1 MNKAKLGAASLKGV
15 FAILAL
21 CLLPLLLNAE
31 QLSTPHLI
39 RNDLVNLKA
48 SKLIDTMGQE
58 LEEKTGLHVYVIAT
72 NEHFPERFN
81 LVEYSK
87 QYEAKLSKPYVLF
100 IFAPYATIT
109 KKSEAKGRVGI
120 IPSSQ
125 QMRALYD
132 YDDVRDAAIN
142 VVAIKDGNSDES
154 KFNVGIVQA
163 YSELADELA
172 QSKGVKLTKTI
183 PNEMGLMMTIL
194 RILVYTGSLAV
205 FWIFLLRPL
214 WMRLQKKRVNE
225 RA

>member
-1 MNKAKLGAASLKGV
+1 MNKAKLGAAPFKGG

-21 CLLPLLLNAE
+21 CLLPLLLHAT
-31 QLSTPHLI
+31 QRSTHLI
-39 RNDLVNLKA
+39 RNDLVNFEA
-48 SKLIDTMGQE
+48 SKLIDTIGQE
-58 LEEKTGLHVYVIAT
+58 LEEKTGLHAYIVAT

-125 QMRALYD
+125 QIRTLYD

-142 VVAIKDGNSDES
+142 VVAIKDSNSDES

-194 RILVYTGSLAV
+194 RVLVYTGSLAV
-205 FWIFLLRPL
+205 LWIFMLRPL
-214 WMRLQKKRVNE
+214 WIRLQKKRE
-225 RA
+225 DAKE